1 MHEAHVNAIRKT
13 FLFLFS
19 IALLVDLD
27 PSEQEPSESEH
38 EPSEQ
43 EQSEQSEYSSEPTAT
58 FPPAEPS
65 KLHAESL
72 AGTNSSSESDE
83 QLLMDFYEQA
93 SALIDSSSKR
103 KDSAEM
109 EIACSAAKRCK
120 PSQEMDNGAA
130 VHPTE
135 GK

>member
-1 MHEAHVNAIRKT
+1 M
-13 FLFLFS
+13 FLFS

-38 EPSEQ
+38 EPSEK
-43 EQSEQSEYSSEPTAT
+43 EQSERSEYSSEPTAT
-58 FPPAEPS
+58 FSPVEPKCKLEPQTEPS

-130 VHPTE
+130 VQME